1 MQIKKTCS
9 LIIATLFIVVGV
21 SCSNGD
27 SPDGPDMPVT
37 PVGQTVF
44 MFFPWSNSLLSD
56 FRRTVEDMQ
65 TVVAQRSMKDERV
78 MVFMATSEREAV
90 LFELKKHNGRC
101 LTDTLRRY
109 SDRPFTSRQWLTSL
123 FSEVMTL
130 APASRYGMVVG
141 CHGLAWVP
149 VQGQRN
155 ARKRLGSQERIDEG
169 DNLYKEERID
179 EGDNLYKEEKIDE
192 EELYKEELYKEQKL
206 LEEERLERKKQ
217 GLSKDQP
224 QPNDLMHFEVQG
236 PVTTRFIGGTYP
248 ETQIETTDLADAM
261 ADAGFHTEYILF
273 DACYMSS
280 VEVAYELKDV
290 THYLIASPTEVISYG
305 FPYITMGK
313 HLLGT
318 PNYKGI
324 ADSFI
329 SFYSTYYLPYGTV
342 AVTDC
347 TQLDALAAIAQQIN
361 AAAEEP
367 TNAASA
373 KQINAAAEGKL
384 NTATSGKSAP
394 NGVQIMDGYSPTLFY
409 DLGHLMSLK
418 NAGTVLTTAF
428 AEQLDKTVPYKGHTD
443 QYFTALKDAPIDIK
457 HYSGLNTSQGSL
469 NRMAD
474 RLSETAWHK
483 ATN

>member
-1 MQIKKTCS
+1 M
-9 LIIATLFIVVGV
+9 VGV

-27 SPDGPDMPVT
+27 SPDGPDVPVT

-65 TVVAQRSMKDERV
+65 TVVAERSMKNERI

-90 LFELKKHNGRC
+90 LFELKKQNGRC

-155 ARKRLGSQERIDEG
+155 AQKRLGSQERIDE
-169 DNLYKEERID
+169 E
-179 EGDNLYKEEKIDE
+179 DNLYKEEKID
-192 EELYKEELYKEQKL
+192 KEGE
-206 LEEERLERKKQ
+206 
-217 GLSKDQP
+217 
-224 QPNDLMHFEVQG
+224 PNDLMHFEVQG

-261 ADAGFHTEYILF
+261 ADAGLHTEYILF

-290 THYLIASPTEVISYG
+290 THYLIASPTEVLSYG

-324 ADSFI
+324 VDSFI
-329 SFYSTYYLPYGTV
+329 SFYSSYNLPYGTV

-361 AAAEEP
+361 AADAE
-367 TNAASA
+367 
-373 KQINAAAEGKL
+373 QL
-384 NTATSGKSAP
+384 VP

-418 NAGTVLTTAF
+418 DAGTVLTAAF
-428 AEQLDKTVPYKGHTD
+428 AEQLEKTVPYKDHTG
-443 QYFTALKDAPIDIK
+443 QYFTTLKDAPVDIK

-469 NRMAD
+469 NHMAD
-474 RLSETAWHK
+474 RLSETAWYK

>member
-1 MQIKKTCS
+1 
-9 LIIATLFIVVGV
+9 
-21 SCSNGD
+21 
-27 SPDGPDMPVT
+27 
-37 PVGQTVF
+37 
-44 MFFPWSNSLLSD
+44 
-56 FRRTVEDMQ
+56 
-65 TVVAQRSMKDERV
+65 MKDERI
-78 MVFMATSEREAV
+78 MVFMATSDREAV
-90 LFELKKHNGRC
+90 LFELKKQNGRC

-109 SDRPFTSRQWLTSL
+109 SDRPFTSRQWLTLL

-155 ARKRLGSQERIDEG
+155 ARKRLGSQERIDEE
-169 DNLYKEERID
+169 Y
-179 EGDNLYKEEKIDE
+179 NLYKEEKID
-192 EELYKEELYKEQKL
+192 KE
-206 LEEERLERKKQ
+206 
-217 GLSKDQP
+217 GD
-224 QPNDLMHFEVQG
+224 DLMHFEVQG

-261 ADAGFHTEYILF
+261 ADAGLHTEYILF

-290 THYLIASPTEVISYG
+290 THYLIASPTEVLSYG
-305 FPYITMGK
+305 FPYTSMGK

-324 ADSFI
+324 VDSFI
-329 SFYSTYYLPYGTV
+329 SFYSSYNLPYGTV

-361 AAAEEP
+361 AAAAEP
-367 TNAASA
+367 TNAAS
-373 KQINAAAEGKL
+373 EGKL
-384 NTATSGKSAP
+384 NTARSGKNVP

-418 NAGTVLTTAF
+418 DAGTVLTAAF
-428 AEQLDKTVPYKGHTD
+428 AEQLGKTVPYKGHTS
-443 QYFTALKDAPIDIK
+443 QYFTALKDAPVDIK

-469 NRMAD
+469 NHLAD
-474 RLSETAWHK
+474 RLSETAWYK

>member
-1 MQIKKTCS
+1 M
-9 LIIATLFIVVGV
+9 VGV

-27 SPDGPDMPVT
+27 SPDGPDVPVT

-65 TVVAQRSMKDERV
+65 TVVAERSMKDERI

-90 LFELKKHNGRC
+90 LFELKKQNGRC
-101 LTDTLRRY
+101 LTDTLRHY

-155 ARKRLGSQERIDEG
+155 ARKRLGSQERIDEE
-169 DNLYKEERID
+169 DNLYKEERLD
-179 EGDNLYKEEKIDE
+179 KEGLYKEERID
-192 EELYKEELYKEQKL
+192 KEGE
-206 LEEERLERKKQ
+206 
-217 GLSKDQP
+217 
-224 QPNDLMHFEVQG
+224 PNDLMHFEVQG

-290 THYLIASPTEVISYG
+290 THYLIASPTEVLSYG

-329 SFYSTYYLPYGTV
+329 SFYSSYNLPYGTV

-361 AAAEEP
+361 AAA
-367 TNAASA
+367 
-373 KQINAAAEGKL
+373 AEQL
-384 NTATSGKSAP
+384 VP

-418 NAGTVLTTAF
+418 DAGTVLTAAF
-428 AEQLDKTVPYKGHTD
+428 AEQLEKTVPYKGHTG
-443 QYFTALKDAPIDIK
+443 QYFTALKDAPVDIK

-469 NRMAD
+469 NHMAD
-474 RLSETAWHK
+474 RLSETAWYK

>member
-1 MQIKKTCS
+1 M
-9 LIIATLFIVVGV
+9 VGV

-27 SPDGPDMPVT
+27 NPDGPDVPVT

-90 LFELKKHNGRC
+90 LFELKKQNGRC

-155 ARKRLGSQERIDEG
+155 ARKRLGSQERIDEE

-179 EGDNLYKEEKIDE
+179 KEGLYKEERID
-192 EELYKEELYKEQKL
+192 KE
-206 LEEERLERKKQ
+206 
-217 GLSKDQP
+217 GD
-224 QPNDLMHFEVQG
+224 DLMHFEVQG

-261 ADAGFHTEYILF
+261 ADAGLHTEYILF

-329 SFYSTYYLPYGTV
+329 SFYSSYYLPYGTV

-361 AAAEEP
+361 AAAE
-367 TNAASA
+367 
-373 KQINAAAEGKL
+373 GKF

-418 NAGTVLTTAF
+418 NAGTVLTAAF
-428 AEQLDKTVPYKGHTD
+428 ADQLDKTVPYKGHTD
-443 QYFTALKDAPIDIK
+443 QYFTALKDAPVDIK

-474 RLSETAWHK
+474 RLSETAWYK

>member
-1 MQIKKTCS
+1 MQIKKICS

-27 SPDGPDMPVT
+27 SPDGPDVPVT

-44 MFFPWSNSLLSD
+44 MFFPWSNNLLSD

-65 TVVAQRSMKDERV
+65 TVVTQRSMKDERI
-78 MVFMATSEREAV
+78 MVFMATSEHEAV
-90 LFELKKHNGRC
+90 LFELKKQNGRC

-109 SDRPFTSRQWLTSL
+109 SDCPFTSRQWLTSL

-155 ARKRLGSQERIDEG
+155 ARKRLGSQERIDEE

-179 EGDNLYKEEKIDE
+179 EENNLYKKERIDKEGLYKEERID
-192 EELYKEELYKEQKL
+192 KE
-206 LEEERLERKKQ
+206 
-217 GLSKDQP
+217 GD
-224 QPNDLMHFEVQG
+224 DLMHFEVQG

-261 ADAGFHTEYILF
+261 TDAGLHTEYILF

-290 THYLIASPTEVISYG
+290 THYLIASPTEVLSYG

-329 SFYSTYYLPYGTV
+329 SFYSSYNLPYGTV

-361 AAAEEP
+361 AAA
-367 TNAASA
+367 
-373 KQINAAAEGKL
+373 AEQL
-384 NTATSGKSAP
+384 AP
-394 NGVQIMDGYSPTLFY
+394 NGVQLMDGYSPTLFY

-418 NAGTVLTTAF
+418 DAGTVLTAAF

-443 QYFTALKDAPIDIK
+443 QYFTALKDAPVDIK

-469 NRMAD
+469 NHMAD
-474 RLSETAWHK
+474 RLSETAWYK

>member
-1 MQIKKTCS
+1 M
-9 LIIATLFIVVGV
+9 VGV

-27 SPDGPDMPVT
+27 SPDRPDVPVT

-65 TVVAQRSMKDERV
+65 TVVAQRSMKDERI

-90 LFELKKHNGRC
+90 LFELKKQNGRC

-155 ARKRLGSQERIDEG
+155 ARKRLGSQERIDEE

-179 EGDNLYKEEKIDE
+179 KEGE
-192 EELYKEELYKEQKL
+192 
-206 LEEERLERKKQ
+206 
-217 GLSKDQP
+217 
-224 QPNDLMHFEVQG
+224 PNDLMHFEVQG

-290 THYLIASPTEVISYG
+290 THYLIASPTEVLSYG

-324 ADSFI
+324 VDSFI
-329 SFYSTYYLPYGTV
+329 SFYSSYNLPYGTV

-361 AAAEEP
+361 AAA
-367 TNAASA
+367 
-373 KQINAAAEGKL
+373 AEQL
-384 NTATSGKSAP
+384 VP

-418 NAGTVLTTAF
+418 DAGTVLTAAF
-428 AEQLDKTVPYKGHTD
+428 AEQLEKTVPYKGHTG
-443 QYFTALKDAPIDIK
+443 QYFTTLKDAPVDIK

-469 NRMAD
+469 NHMAD
-474 RLSETAWHK
+474 RLSETAWYK

>member
-65 TVVAQRSMKDERV
+65 TVVAQRSMKDERI

-90 LFELKKHNGRC
+90 LFELKKQNGRC

-155 ARKRLGSQERIDEG
+155 ARKRLGSQEKIDEEDNLYKEKRIDKEE
-169 DNLYKEERID
+169 LYKEERID
-179 EGDNLYKEEKIDE
+179 KEGE
-192 EELYKEELYKEQKL
+192 
-206 LEEERLERKKQ
+206 
-217 GLSKDQP
+217 
-224 QPNDLMHFEVQG
+224 PNDLMHFEVQG

-290 THYLIASPTEVISYG
+290 THYLIASPTEVLSYG

-324 ADSFI
+324 VDSFI
-329 SFYSTYYLPYGTV
+329 SFYSSYNLPYGTV

-361 AAAEEP
+361 AAA
-367 TNAASA
+367 
-373 KQINAAAEGKL
+373 AEQL
-384 NTATSGKSAP
+384 VP

-418 NAGTVLTTAF
+418 DAGTVLTAAF
-428 AEQLDKTVPYKGHTD
+428 AEQLEKTVPYKGHTG
-443 QYFTALKDAPIDIK
+443 QYFTTLKDAPVDIK

-469 NRMAD
+469 NHMAD
-474 RLSETAWHK
+474 RLSETAWYK

>member
-1 MQIKKTCS
+1 M
-9 LIIATLFIVVGV
+9 VGV

-27 SPDGPDMPVT
+27 NPDGPDVPVT

-90 LFELKKHNGRC
+90 LFELKKQNGRC

-155 ARKRLGSQERIDEG
+155 ARKRIGSQERMDET
-169 DNLYKEERID
+169 
-179 EGDNLYKEEKIDE
+179 
-192 EELYKEELYKEQKL
+192 
-206 LEEERLERKKQ
+206 
-217 GLSKDQP
+217 QP
-224 QPNDLMHFEVQG
+224 SDLMHFEVQG

-261 ADAGFHTEYILF
+261 ADAGLHTEYILF

-290 THYLIASPTEVISYG
+290 THYLIASPTEVLSYG

-324 ADSFI
+324 VDSFI
-329 SFYSTYYLPYGTV
+329 SFYSSYYLPYGTV

-361 AAAEEP
+361 AAA
-367 TNAASA
+367 
-373 KQINAAAEGKL
+373 AEQL
-384 NTATSGKSAP
+384 VP
-394 NGVQIMDGYSPTLFY
+394 NGVQTMDGYSPTLFY

-428 AEQLDKTVPYKGHTD
+428 ADQLDKTVPYKGHTD
-443 QYFTALKDAPIDIK
+443 QYFTALKDAPVDIK

-469 NRMAD
+469 NRLAD

>member
-1 MQIKKTCS
+1 M
-9 LIIATLFIVVGV
+9 VGV

-27 SPDGPDMPVT
+27 SPDGPDVPVT

-44 MFFPWSNSLLSD
+44 MFFPWSNNLLSD

-65 TVVAQRSMKDERV
+65 TVVAQRSMKDERI

-90 LFELKKHNGRC
+90 LFELKKQNGRC

-155 ARKRLGSQERIDEG
+155 AQKRLGSQERIDEE
-169 DNLYKEERID
+169 DNLYKKERID
-179 EGDNLYKEEKIDE
+179 KEG
-192 EELYKEELYKEQKL
+192 
-206 LEEERLERKKQ
+206 
-217 GLSKDQP
+217 
-224 QPNDLMHFEVQG
+224 NDLMHFEVQG

-248 ETQIETTDLADAM
+248 ETQIETTNLADAM
-261 ADAGFHTEYILF
+261 ADAGLHTEYILF

-290 THYLIASPTEVISYG
+290 THYLIASPTEVLSYG

-324 ADSFI
+324 VDSFI
-329 SFYSTYYLPYGTV
+329 SFYSSYNLPYGTV

-361 AAAEEP
+361 AAA
-367 TNAASA
+367 
-373 KQINAAAEGKL
+373 AEQL
-384 NTATSGKSAP
+384 VP

-418 NAGTVLTTAF
+418 DAGTVLTAAF
-428 AEQLDKTVPYKGHTD
+428 AEQLEKTVPYKGHTG
-443 QYFTALKDAPIDIK
+443 QYFTTLKDAPVDIK

-469 NRMAD
+469 NHMAD
-474 RLSETAWHK
+474 RLSETAWYK

>member
-1 MQIKKTCS
+1 M
-9 LIIATLFIVVGV
+9 VGV

-27 SPDGPDMPVT
+27 SPDGPDAPVT

-65 TVVAQRSMKDERV
+65 TVVAQRSMKDERI

-90 LFELKKHNGRC
+90 LFELKKQNGRC

-155 ARKRLGSQERIDEG
+155 ARKRLGSQERIDEE

-179 EGDNLYKEEKIDE
+179 KEGE
-192 EELYKEELYKEQKL
+192 
-206 LEEERLERKKQ
+206 
-217 GLSKDQP
+217 
-224 QPNDLMHFEVQG
+224 PNDLMHFEVQG

-290 THYLIASPTEVISYG
+290 THYLIASPTEVLSYG

-324 ADSFI
+324 VDSFI
-329 SFYSTYYLPYGTV
+329 SFYSSYNLPYGTV

-361 AAAEEP
+361 AAATE
-367 TNAASA
+367 
-373 KQINAAAEGKL
+373 QL
-384 NTATSGKSAP
+384 VP

-418 NAGTVLTTAF
+418 DAGTVLTAAF
-428 AEQLDKTVPYKGHTD
+428 AEQLEKTVPYKGHTD
-443 QYFTALKDAPIDIK
+443 QYFTALKDAPVDIK

-469 NRMAD
+469 NHMAD
-474 RLSETAWHK
+474 RLSETAWYK

>member
-1 MQIKKTCS
+1 MHIRKICDF
-9 LIIATLFIVVGV
+9 IIATLFIVVGV

-27 SPDGPDMPVT
+27 SPDGPDVPVT

-65 TVVAQRSMKDERV
+65 TVVAERSMKNERI

-90 LFELKKHNGRC
+90 LFELKKQNGRC

-155 ARKRLGSQERIDEG
+155 AQKRLGSQERIDEE
-169 DNLYKEERID
+169 DNLYKKERID
-179 EGDNLYKEEKIDE
+179 KEGD
-192 EELYKEELYKEQKL
+192 
-206 LEEERLERKKQ
+206 
-217 GLSKDQP
+217 
-224 QPNDLMHFEVQG
+224 DLMHFEVQG

-290 THYLIASPTEVISYG
+290 THYLIASPTEVLSYG

-324 ADSFI
+324 VDSFI
-329 SFYSTYYLPYGTV
+329 SFYSSYNLPYGTV

-361 AAAEEP
+361 AAA
-367 TNAASA
+367 
-373 KQINAAAEGKL
+373 AEQL
-384 NTATSGKSAP
+384 VP

-418 NAGTVLTTAF
+418 DAGTVLTAAF
-428 AEQLDKTVPYKGHTD
+428 AEQLEKTVPYKGHTG
-443 QYFTALKDAPIDIK
+443 QYFTTLKDAPVDIK

-469 NRMAD
+469 NHMAD
-474 RLSETAWHK
+474 RLSETAWYK

>member
-9 LIIATLFIVVGV
+9 FIIATLFIVVGV

-27 SPDGPDMPVT
+27 SPDGPDVPVT

-65 TVVAQRSMKDERV
+65 TVVAQRSMKDERI

-90 LFELKKHNGRC
+90 LFELKKQNGRC

-149 VQGQRN
+149 VQGQRS
-155 ARKRLGSQERIDEG
+155 ARKRLGSQERIDEE

-179 EGDNLYKEEKIDE
+179 KEGLYKKERID
-192 EELYKEELYKEQKL
+192 KE
-206 LEEERLERKKQ
+206 
-217 GLSKDQP
+217 G
-224 QPNDLMHFEVQG
+224 NDLMHFEVQG

-290 THYLIASPTEVISYG
+290 THYLIASPTEVLSYG

-318 PNYKGI
+318 PNYKSI
-324 ADSFI
+324 VDSFI
-329 SFYSTYYLPYGTV
+329 SFYSSYNLPYGTV

-361 AAAEEP
+361 AAAAEP
-367 TNAASA
+367 TNAAS
-373 KQINAAAEGKL
+373 EGKL
-384 NTATSGKSAP
+384 NTARSGKNVP

-418 NAGTVLTTAF
+418 DAGTVLTAAF
-428 AEQLDKTVPYKGHTD
+428 AEQLEKTVPYKGHTG
-443 QYFTALKDAPIDIK
+443 QYFTALKDAPVDIK

-469 NRMAD
+469 NHMAD
-474 RLSETAWHK
+474 RLSETAWYK

>member
-1 MQIKKTCS
+1 M
-9 LIIATLFIVVGV
+9 VGV

-27 SPDGPDMPVT
+27 SPDGPDAPVT
-37 PVGQTVF
+37 PVGLTVF

-65 TVVAQRSMKDERV
+65 TVVAQRSMKDERI

-90 LFELKKHNGRC
+90 LFELKKQNGRC

-155 ARKRLGSQERIDEG
+155 ARKRLGSQERIDEE

-179 EGDNLYKEEKIDE
+179 KEGE
-192 EELYKEELYKEQKL
+192 
-206 LEEERLERKKQ
+206 
-217 GLSKDQP
+217 
-224 QPNDLMHFEVQG
+224 PNDLMHFEVQG

-290 THYLIASPTEVISYG
+290 THYLIASPTEVLSYG

-318 PNYKGI
+318 PNYKSI
-324 ADSFI
+324 VDSFI
-329 SFYSTYYLPYGTV
+329 SFYSSYNLPYGTV

-361 AAAEEP
+361 AADAE
-367 TNAASA
+367 
-373 KQINAAAEGKL
+373 QL
-384 NTATSGKSAP
+384 VP

-418 NAGTVLTTAF
+418 DAGTVLTAAF
-428 AEQLDKTVPYKGHTD
+428 AEQLEKTVPYKGHTG
-443 QYFTALKDAPIDIK
+443 QYFTTLKDAPVDIR

-469 NRMAD
+469 NHMAD
-474 RLSETAWHK
+474 RLSETAWYK

>member
-27 SPDGPDMPVT
+27 SPDGPDVPVT

-90 LFELKKHNGRC
+90 LFELKKQNGRC

-155 ARKRLGSQERIDEG
+155 ARKRLGSQERIDEE

-179 EGDNLYKEEKIDE
+179 KEGE
-192 EELYKEELYKEQKL
+192 
-206 LEEERLERKKQ
+206 
-217 GLSKDQP
+217 
-224 QPNDLMHFEVQG
+224 PNDLMHFEVQG

-290 THYLIASPTEVISYG
+290 THYLIASPTEVLSYG

-318 PNYKGI
+318 PNYKSI
-324 ADSFI
+324 VDSFI
-329 SFYSTYYLPYGTV
+329 SFYSSYNLPYGTV

-361 AAAEEP
+361 AADAE
-367 TNAASA
+367 
-373 KQINAAAEGKL
+373 QL
-384 NTATSGKSAP
+384 VP

-418 NAGTVLTTAF
+418 DAGTVLTAAF
-428 AEQLDKTVPYKGHTD
+428 AEQLEKTVPYKGHTD
-443 QYFTALKDAPIDIK
+443 QYFTALKDAPVDIK

-469 NRMAD
+469 NRLAD

>member
-1 MQIKKTCS
+1 MHIKKIFDF
-9 LIIATLFIVVGV
+9 IIATLLIVVGV

-27 SPDGPDMPVT
+27 NPDGPDVPVT

-90 LFELKKHNGRC
+90 LFELKKQNGRC

-149 VQGQRN
+149 VQGQRS
-155 ARKRLGSQERIDEG
+155 ARKRLGSQERMDEE

-179 EGDNLYKEEKIDE
+179 KEGLYKEERID
-192 EELYKEELYKEQKL
+192 KE
-206 LEEERLERKKQ
+206 
-217 GLSKDQP
+217 GD
-224 QPNDLMHFEVQG
+224 DLMHFEVQG

-261 ADAGFHTEYILF
+261 ADAGLHTEYILF

-290 THYLIASPTEVISYG
+290 AHYLIASPTEVISYG

-329 SFYSTYYLPYGTV
+329 SFYSSYYLPYGTV

-394 NGVQIMDGYSPTLFY
+394 NGVQIMDGYTPTLFY

-443 QYFTALKDAPIDIK
+443 QYFTALKDAPVNIK
-457 HYSGLNTSQGSL
+457 HYSGLNTSQGSF
-469 NRMAD
+469 NRMAE

>member
-27 SPDGPDMPVT
+27 SPDGPDVPVT

-65 TVVAQRSMKDERV
+65 TVVAQRSMKDERI

-90 LFELKKHNGRC
+90 LFELKKQNGRC

-155 ARKRLGSQERIDEG
+155 ARKKLGSQERIDEG
-169 DNLYKEERID
+169 DNLYKEE
-179 EGDNLYKEEKIDE
+179 KID
-192 EELYKEELYKEQKL
+192 KEGE
-206 LEEERLERKKQ
+206 
-217 GLSKDQP
+217 
-224 QPNDLMHFEVQG
+224 PNDLMHFEVQG

-290 THYLIASPTEVISYG
+290 THYLIASPTEVLSYG

-324 ADSFI
+324 VDSFI
-329 SFYSTYYLPYGTV
+329 SFYSSYNLPYGTV

-361 AAAEEP
+361 AADAE
-367 TNAASA
+367 
-373 KQINAAAEGKL
+373 QL
-384 NTATSGKSAP
+384 VP
-394 NGVQIMDGYSPTLFY
+394 NGVQILDGYSPTLFY

-418 NAGTVLTTAF
+418 DAGTVLTAAF
-428 AEQLDKTVPYKGHTD
+428 AEQLEKTVPYKGHTD
-443 QYFTALKDAPIDIK
+443 QYFTTLKDAPVDIK

-469 NRMAD
+469 NHMAD
-474 RLSETAWHK
+474 RLSETAWYK

>member
-1 MQIKKTCS
+1 M
-9 LIIATLFIVVGV
+9 VGV

-27 SPDGPDMPVT
+27 NPDGPDVPVT

-90 LFELKKHNGRC
+90 LFELKKQNGRC

-169 DNLYKEERID
+169 DNLYKEEKID
-179 EGDNLYKEEKIDE
+179 KEGLYKEERID
-192 EELYKEELYKEQKL
+192 KE
-206 LEEERLERKKQ
+206 
-217 GLSKDQP
+217 GD
-224 QPNDLMHFEVQG
+224 DLMHFEVQG

-261 ADAGFHTEYILF
+261 ADAGLHTEYILF

-290 THYLIASPTEVISYG
+290 THYLIASPTEVLSYG

-329 SFYSTYYLPYGTV
+329 SFYSSYYLPYGTV

-361 AAAEEP
+361 AAA
-367 TNAASA
+367 
-373 KQINAAAEGKL
+373 AEQL
-384 NTATSGKSAP
+384 VP

-418 NAGTVLTTAF
+418 DAGTVLTAAF
-428 AEQLDKTVPYKGHTD
+428 AEQLEKTVPYKGHTS
-443 QYFTALKDAPIDIK
+443 QYFTALKDAPVDIK

-469 NRMAD
+469 NHMAD
-474 RLSETAWHK
+474 RLSETAWYK

>member
-1 MQIKKTCS
+1 M
-9 LIIATLFIVVGV
+9 VGV

-27 SPDGPDMPVT
+27 SPDGPDVPIT

-90 LFELKKHNGRC
+90 LFELKKQNGQC

-141 CHGLAWVP
+141 CHGMAWVP

-155 ARKRLGSQERIDEG
+155 ARKRLGSQERIDEE
-169 DNLYKEERID
+169 DNLYKEERLD
-179 EGDNLYKEEKIDE
+179 KEGD
-192 EELYKEELYKEQKL
+192 
-206 LEEERLERKKQ
+206 
-217 GLSKDQP
+217 
-224 QPNDLMHFEVQG
+224 DLMHFEVQG

-261 ADAGFHTEYILF
+261 ADAGLHTEYILF

-290 THYLIASPTEVISYG
+290 THYLIASPTEVLSYG

-324 ADSFI
+324 VDSFI
-329 SFYSTYYLPYGTV
+329 SFYSSYNLPYGTV

-361 AAAEEP
+361 AADAE
-367 TNAASA
+367 
-373 KQINAAAEGKL
+373 QL
-384 NTATSGKSAP
+384 VP

-418 NAGTVLTTAF
+418 DAGTVLTAAF
-428 AEQLDKTVPYKGHTD
+428 AEQLEKTVPYKGHTG
-443 QYFTALKDAPIDIK
+443 QYFTTLKDAPVDIK

-469 NRMAD
+469 NHMAD
-474 RLSETAWHK
+474 RLSETAWYK

>member
-1 MQIKKTCS
+1 MQIKKFCS

-27 SPDGPDMPVT
+27 SPDGPDVSVT

-44 MFFPWSNSLLSD
+44 MFFPWSNNLLSD

-65 TVVAQRSMKDERV
+65 TVVAQRSMKDERI

-90 LFELKKHNGRC
+90 LFELKKQNGQC

-155 ARKRLGSQERIDEG
+155 TRKRLGSQERIDE
-169 DNLYKEERID
+169 E
-179 EGDNLYKEEKIDE
+179 DNLYKEEKKD
-192 EELYKEELYKEQKL
+192 KE
-206 LEEERLERKKQ
+206 
-217 GLSKDQP
+217 GD
-224 QPNDLMHFEVQG
+224 DLMHFEVQG

-261 ADAGFHTEYILF
+261 TDAGLHTEYILF

-290 THYLIASPTEVISYG
+290 THYLIASPTEVLSYG

-329 SFYSTYYLPYGTV
+329 SFYSSYNLPYGTV

-361 AAAEEP
+361 VAAAE
-367 TNAASA
+367 
-373 KQINAAAEGKL
+373 QL
-384 NTATSGKSAP
+384 VP

-418 NAGTVLTTAF
+418 DAGTVLTAAF
-428 AEQLDKTVPYKGHTD
+428 AEQLDKTVPYKGHTG
-443 QYFTALKDAPIDIK
+443 QYFTALKDAPVDIK

-469 NRMAD
+469 NRLAD
-474 RLSETAWHK
+474 RLSETAWYK

>member
-1 MQIKKTCS
+1 
-9 LIIATLFIVVGV
+9 
-21 SCSNGD
+21 
-27 SPDGPDMPVT
+27 
-37 PVGQTVF
+37 
-44 MFFPWSNSLLSD
+44 
-56 FRRTVEDMQ
+56 
-65 TVVAQRSMKDERV
+65 MKDERI

-90 LFELKKHNGRC
+90 LFELKKQNGRC

-155 ARKRLGSQERIDEG
+155 ARKRLGSQERIDEE
-169 DNLYKEERID
+169 DNLYKKERLD
-179 EGDNLYKEEKIDE
+179 KEGD
-192 EELYKEELYKEQKL
+192 
-206 LEEERLERKKQ
+206 
-217 GLSKDQP
+217 
-224 QPNDLMHFEVQG
+224 DLMHFEVQG

-261 ADAGFHTEYILF
+261 ADAGLHTEYILF

-290 THYLIASPTEVISYG
+290 THYLIASPTEVLSYG
-305 FPYITMGK
+305 FPYTTMGK

-318 PNYKGI
+318 PNYKCI
-324 ADSFI
+324 VDSFI
-329 SFYSTYYLPYGTV
+329 SFYSSYNLPYGTV

-361 AAAEEP
+361 AAATEQINVAAAEP
-367 TNAASA
+367 TNAAS
-373 KQINAAAEGKL
+373 EGKL
-384 NTATSGKSAP
+384 NTARSGKNVP

-418 NAGTVLTTAF
+418 DAGTVLTAAF
-428 AEQLDKTVPYKGHTD
+428 AEQLGKAVPYKGHTS
-443 QYFTALKDAPIDIK
+443 QYFTALKDAPVDIK

-469 NRMAD
+469 NHMAD
-474 RLSETAWHK
+474 RLSETAWYK

>member
-1 MQIKKTCS
+1 MHIRRICDF
-9 LIIATLFIVVGV
+9 IIATLFIVVGV

-27 SPDGPDMPVT
+27 SPDGPDVPVT

-65 TVVAQRSMKDERV
+65 TVVAQRSMKDERI

-90 LFELKKHNGRC
+90 LFELKKQNGRC

-141 CHGLAWVP
+141 CHGMAWVP

-155 ARKRLGSQERIDEG
+155 ARKRLGSQERIDE
-169 DNLYKEERID
+169 E
-179 EGDNLYKEEKIDE
+179 DNLYKEEKID
-192 EELYKEELYKEQKL
+192 KE
-206 LEEERLERKKQ
+206 
-217 GLSKDQP
+217 GD
-224 QPNDLMHFEVQG
+224 DLMHFEVQG

-261 ADAGFHTEYILF
+261 ADAGLHTEYILF

-290 THYLIASPTEVISYG
+290 THYLIASPTEVLSYG
-305 FPYITMGK
+305 FPYTTMGK

-329 SFYSTYYLPYGTV
+329 SFYSSYNLPYGTV

-361 AAAEEP
+361 AAAAEQ
-367 TNAASA
+367 TNAAS
-373 KQINAAAEGKL
+373 EGKL
-384 NTATSGKSAP
+384 NTARSGKNVP

-418 NAGTVLTTAF
+418 DAGTVLTAAF
-428 AEQLDKTVPYKGHTD
+428 AEQLDKTVPYKGHTG
-443 QYFTALKDAPIDIK
+443 QYFTALKDEPVDIK

-469 NRMAD
+469 NHMAD
-474 RLSETAWHK
+474 RLSETAWYK

>member
-9 LIIATLFIVVGV
+9 LTIATLFIVVGV

-27 SPDGPDMPVT
+27 SPDGPNMPVT

-44 MFFPWSNSLLSD
+44 MFFPWSNNLLSD

-65 TVVAQRSMKDERV
+65 TVVAQRSMKDERI

-90 LFELKKHNGRC
+90 LFELKKQNGRC
-101 LTDTLRRY
+101 LTDTLRHY

-123 FSEVMTL
+123 FSEVMKL

-155 ARKRLGSQERIDEG
+155 ARKRLGSQERIDEE

-179 EGDNLYKEEKIDE
+179 EEDTLYKEEKIDKE
-192 EELYKEELYKEQKL
+192 GLYKGERIDKEG
-206 LEEERLERKKQ
+206 E
-217 GLSKDQP
+217 
-224 QPNDLMHFEVQG
+224 PNDLMHFEVQG

-324 ADSFI
+324 VDSFI
-329 SFYSTYYLPYGTV
+329 SFYSSYYLPYGTV

-361 AAAEEP
+361 AADAE
-367 TNAASA
+367 
-373 KQINAAAEGKL
+373 QL
-384 NTATSGKSAP
+384 VP

-418 NAGTVLTTAF
+418 DTGTVLTAAF

-443 QYFTALKDAPIDIK
+443 QYFTTLKDAPVDIK

-469 NRMAD
+469 NHMAD
-474 RLSETAWHK
+474 RLSETAWYK

>member
-1 MQIKKTCS
+1 M
-9 LIIATLFIVVGV
+9 VGV

-27 SPDGPDMPVT
+27 NPDGPDVPVT

-90 LFELKKHNGRC
+90 LFELKKQNGRC

-155 ARKRLGSQERIDEG
+155 ARKRLGSQERIDEE

-179 EGDNLYKEEKIDE
+179 KEGEPYKEER
-192 EELYKEELYKEQKL
+192 L

-217 GLSKDQP
+217 GLSKDKLL
-224 QPNDLMHFEVQG
+224 PNDLMHFEVQG

-261 ADAGFHTEYILF
+261 ADAGLHTEYILF

-329 SFYSTYYLPYGTV
+329 SFYSSYYLPYGTV

-373 KQINAAAEGKL
+373 KQINAAAEEPT

-394 NGVQIMDGYSPTLFY
+394 NGVQIMDGYNPTLFY

-418 NAGTVLTTAF
+418 NAGTVLTAAF

-443 QYFTALKDAPIDIK
+443 QYFTALKDAPVDIK

-474 RLSETAWHK
+474 RLSETAWYK

>member
-1 MQIKKTCS
+1 M
-9 LIIATLFIVVGV
+9 VGV

-27 SPDGPDMPVT
+27 NPDGPDVPVT

-44 MFFPWSNSLLSD
+44 MFFPWSNSLLPD

-65 TVVAQRSMKDERV
+65 TVVAQRSMKNERI

-90 LFELKKHNGRC
+90 LFELKKQNGRC

-155 ARKRLGSQERIDEG
+155 ARKRLGSQEW
-169 DNLYKEERID
+169 ID
-179 EGDNLYKEEKIDE
+179 EGDNLYKEEKIDKE
-192 EELYKEELYKEQKL
+192 GLYKEERINKEG
-206 LEEERLERKKQ
+206 E
-217 GLSKDQP
+217 
-224 QPNDLMHFEVQG
+224 PNDLMHFEVQG

-290 THYLIASPTEVISYG
+290 THYLIASPTEVLSYG

-329 SFYSTYYLPYGTV
+329 SFYSSYNLPYGTV

-361 AAAEEP
+361 AADAEQTNAAAAEP
-367 TNAASA
+367 TNAAS
-373 KQINAAAEGKL
+373 EGKL
-384 NTATSGKSAP
+384 NTARSGKNVP

-418 NAGTVLTTAF
+418 DAGTVLTAAF
-428 AEQLDKTVPYKGHTD
+428 AEQLEKTVPYKGHTG
-443 QYFTALKDAPIDIK
+443 QYFTALKEAPVDIK

-469 NRMAD
+469 NHMAD
-474 RLSETAWHK
+474 RLSETAWYK

>member
-9 LIIATLFIVVGV
+9 LIIATLLIVVGV

-27 SPDGPDMPVT
+27 SPDGPDVPVT

-90 LFELKKHNGRC
+90 LFELKKQNGRC
-101 LTDTLRRY
+101 LTDTLRHY

-149 VQGQRN
+149 VQGQRS
-155 ARKRLGSQERIDEG
+155 ARKRLGSQERIDEE

-179 EGDNLYKEEKIDE
+179 EEDNLYKEERID
-192 EELYKEELYKEQKL
+192 KEGE
-206 LEEERLERKKQ
+206 
-217 GLSKDQP
+217 S
-224 QPNDLMHFEVQG
+224 NDLMHFEVQG

-261 ADAGFHTEYILF
+261 ADAGLHTEYILF

-290 THYLIASPTEVISYG
+290 THYLIASPTEVLSYG

-324 ADSFI
+324 VDSFI
-329 SFYSTYYLPYGTV
+329 SFYSSYYLPYGTV

-373 KQINAAAEGKL
+373 KHINAAAEGKL

-428 AEQLDKTVPYKGHTD
+428 AEQLDKTVPYKGHTG
-443 QYFTALKDAPIDIK
+443 QYFTALKDAPVDIK
-457 HYSGLNTSQGSL
+457 HYSGLNTSEGSR
-469 NRMAD
+469 NRLAD
-474 RLSETAWHK
+474 KLSETAWHK

>member
-27 SPDGPDMPVT
+27 SPDGPEMPIT

-65 TVVAQRSMKDERV
+65 TVVAQRSMKDERI

-90 LFELKKHNGRC
+90 LFELKKQNGRC

-155 ARKRLGSQERIDEG
+155 ARKKLGSQERIDKEG
-169 DNLYKEERID
+169 E
-179 EGDNLYKEEKIDE
+179 
-192 EELYKEELYKEQKL
+192 
-206 LEEERLERKKQ
+206 
-217 GLSKDQP
+217 
-224 QPNDLMHFEVQG
+224 PNDLMHFEVQG

-290 THYLIASPTEVISYG
+290 THYLIASPTEVLSYG

-329 SFYSTYYLPYGTV
+329 SFYSSYNLPYGTV

-361 AAAEEP
+361 AADAEP
-367 TNAASA
+367 RNAAS
-373 KQINAAAEGKL
+373 EGKL
-384 NTATSGKSAP
+384 NTARSGNNVP

-418 NAGTVLTTAF
+418 DAGTVLTAAF
-428 AEQLDKTVPYKGHTD
+428 AEQLDKAVPYKGHTG
-443 QYFTALKDAPIDIK
+443 QYFTALKDEPVDIK

-469 NRMAD
+469 NHMAD
-474 RLSETAWHK
+474 RLSETAWYK

>member
-65 TVVAQRSMKDERV
+65 TVVAQRSMKDERI
-78 MVFMATSEREAV
+78 MVLMATSEREAV
-90 LFELKKHNGRC
+90 LFELKKQNGRC

-109 SDRPFTSRQWLTSL
+109 NDRPFTSRQWLTSL

-155 ARKRLGSQERIDEG
+155 ARKRLGSQEKIDEE

-179 EGDNLYKEEKIDE
+179 KEGE
-192 EELYKEELYKEQKL
+192 
-206 LEEERLERKKQ
+206 
-217 GLSKDQP
+217 
-224 QPNDLMHFEVQG
+224 PNDLMHFEVQG

-290 THYLIASPTEVISYG
+290 THYLIASPTEVLSYG

-324 ADSFI
+324 VDSFI
-329 SFYSTYYLPYGTV
+329 SFYSSYNLPYGTV

-361 AAAEEP
+361 AAATEQ
-367 TNAASA
+367 TNAAA
-373 KQINAAAEGKL
+373 EEPRNAASEGKL
-384 NTATSGKSAP
+384 NTARSGNNVP

-418 NAGTVLTTAF
+418 DAGTVLTAAF
-428 AEQLDKTVPYKGHTD
+428 AEQLDKAVPYKGHTG
-443 QYFTALKDAPIDIK
+443 QYFTALKDEPVDIK

-469 NRMAD
+469 NHMAD
-474 RLSETAWHK
+474 RLSETAWYK

>member
-27 SPDGPDMPVT
+27 SPDGPDVPVT

-65 TVVAQRSMKDERV
+65 TVVTQRSMKDERI

-90 LFELKKHNGRC
+90 LFELKKQNGRC

-109 SDRPFTSRQWLTSL
+109 SDRPFTSRQWLTAL

-155 ARKRLGSQERIDEG
+155 ARKRLGSQERIDEE
-169 DNLYKEERID
+169 DNLYKKERLD
-179 EGDNLYKEEKIDE
+179 KEGD
-192 EELYKEELYKEQKL
+192 
-206 LEEERLERKKQ
+206 
-217 GLSKDQP
+217 
-224 QPNDLMHFEVQG
+224 DLMHFEVQG

-261 ADAGFHTEYILF
+261 ADASFHTEYILF

-290 THYLIASPTEVISYG
+290 THYLIASPTEVLSYG

-324 ADSFI
+324 VDSFI
-329 SFYSTYYLPYGTV
+329 SFYSSYNLPYGTV

-361 AAAEEP
+361 AAATEQINAAAAEP
-367 TNAASA
+367 TNAAS
-373 KQINAAAEGKL
+373 EGEL
-384 NTATSGKSAP
+384 NTARSGKNVP

-418 NAGTVLTTAF
+418 DAGTVLTAAF
-428 AEQLDKTVPYKGHTD
+428 AEQLDKTVPYKGHTG
-443 QYFTALKDAPIDIK
+443 QYFTALKDAPVDIK

-469 NRMAD
+469 NHMAD
-474 RLSETAWHK
+474 RFSETAWYK

>member
-27 SPDGPDMPVT
+27 SPDGPDVPVT

-65 TVVAQRSMKDERV
+65 TVVAQRSMKDERI

-90 LFELKKHNGRC
+90 LFELKKQNGRC

-149 VQGQRN
+149 VQGQRS
-155 ARKRLGSQERIDEG
+155 ARKRLGSQERIDE
-169 DNLYKEERID
+169 E
-179 EGDNLYKEEKIDE
+179 DNLYKEEKIDKE
-192 EELYKEELYKEQKL
+192 GLYKEERINKEG
-206 LEEERLERKKQ
+206 E
-217 GLSKDQP
+217 
-224 QPNDLMHFEVQG
+224 PNDLMHFEVQG

-248 ETQIETTDLADAM
+248 ETQIETTDLAEAM

-290 THYLIASPTEVISYG
+290 THYLIASPTEVLSYG

-324 ADSFI
+324 VDSFI
-329 SFYSTYYLPYGTV
+329 SFYSSYYLPYGTV

-361 AAAEEP
+361 AAATE
-367 TNAASA
+367 
-373 KQINAAAEGKL
+373 QL
-384 NTATSGKSAP
+384 AP

-418 NAGTVLTTAF
+418 DAGTVLTAAF
-428 AEQLDKTVPYKGHTD
+428 AEQLDKTVPYKGHTG
-443 QYFTALKDAPIDIK
+443 QYFTTLKDAPVDIK

-469 NRMAD
+469 NHMAD
-474 RLSETAWHK
+474 RFSETAWYK

>member
-1 MQIKKTCS
+1 M
-9 LIIATLFIVVGV
+9 VGV

-27 SPDGPDMPVT
+27 SPDGPDVPVT

-90 LFELKKHNGRC
+90 LFELKKQNGRC

-149 VQGQRN
+149 VQGQRS
-155 ARKRLGSQERIDEG
+155 ARKRLGSQERIDEE

-179 EGDNLYKEEKIDE
+179 KEGD
-192 EELYKEELYKEQKL
+192 
-206 LEEERLERKKQ
+206 
-217 GLSKDQP
+217 
-224 QPNDLMHFEVQG
+224 DLMHFEVQG

-261 ADAGFHTEYILF
+261 ADAGLHTEYVLF

-290 THYLIASPTEVISYG
+290 TRYLIASPTEVISYG

-329 SFYSTYYLPYGTV
+329 SFYSSYNLPYGTV

-361 AAAEEP
+361 AADAE
-367 TNAASA
+367 
-373 KQINAAAEGKL
+373 QL
-384 NTATSGKSAP
+384 VP

-409 DLGHLMSLK
+409 DLGHLMSQK
-418 NAGTVLTTAF
+418 GAGTVLTTAF
-428 AEQLDKTVPYKGHTD
+428 ADQLDKTVPYKGHTD
-443 QYFTALKDAPIDIK
+443 QYFTALKDAPVDIK

>member
-1 MQIKKTCS
+1 MKIKKFCS

-27 SPDGPDMPVT
+27 SPDGPDVPVT

-65 TVVAQRSMKDERV
+65 TVVAQRSMKDERI
-78 MVFMATSEREAV
+78 MVFIATSEREAV
-90 LFELKKHNGRC
+90 LFELKKQNGRC
-101 LTDTLRRY
+101 LTDTLQRY

-149 VQGQRN
+149 VQGQQN
-155 ARKRLGSQERIDEG
+155 ARKRLGSQERIDEE
-169 DNLYKEERID
+169 DNLYKEERLD
-179 EGDNLYKEEKIDE
+179 KEGLYKEERIDK
-192 EELYKEELYKEQKL
+192 EELYKEERIDKEELYKE
-206 LEEERLERKKQ
+206 ERIDKE
-217 GLSKDQP
+217 GD
-224 QPNDLMHFEVQG
+224 DLMHFEVQG

-261 ADAGFHTEYILF
+261 ADAGLHTEYILF

-324 ADSFI
+324 VDSFI
-329 SFYSTYYLPYGTV
+329 SFYSSYNLPYGTV

-361 AAAEEP
+361 AAATEP
-367 TNAASA
+367 TNAAS
-373 KQINAAAEGKL
+373 EGKL
-384 NTATSGKSAP
+384 NTARSGKNVP

-418 NAGTVLTTAF
+418 DAGTVLTAAF

-443 QYFTALKDAPIDIK
+443 QYFTALKDEPVDIK

-469 NRMAD
+469 NHMAD
-474 RLSETAWHK
+474 RLSETAWYK

>member
-1 MQIKKTCS
+1 MHIRKICDF
-9 LIIATLFIVVGV
+9 IIATLLIVVGV

-27 SPDGPDMPVT
+27 SPDGPDVPVT

-65 TVVAQRSMKDERV
+65 TVVAQRSMKDERI

-90 LFELKKHNGRC
+90 LFELKKQNGRC

-155 ARKRLGSQERIDEG
+155 ARKRLGSQERIDEE

-179 EGDNLYKEEKIDE
+179 KEGE
-192 EELYKEELYKEQKL
+192 
-206 LEEERLERKKQ
+206 
-217 GLSKDQP
+217 
-224 QPNDLMHFEVQG
+224 PNDLMHFEVQG

-290 THYLIASPTEVISYG
+290 THYLIASPTEVLSYG

-318 PNYKGI
+318 PNYKGFV
-324 ADSFI
+324 DSFI
-329 SFYSTYYLPYGTV
+329 SFYSSYNLPYGTV

-361 AAAEEP
+361 AADAE
-367 TNAASA
+367 
-373 KQINAAAEGKL
+373 QL
-384 NTATSGKSAP
+384 VP

-418 NAGTVLTTAF
+418 DAGTVLTAAF
-428 AEQLDKTVPYKGHTD
+428 AEQLEKTVPYKGHTS
-443 QYFTALKDAPIDIK
+443 QYFTTLKDAPVDIK

>member
-9 LIIATLFIVVGV
+9 FIIATLFIVVGV

-27 SPDGPDMPVT
+27 SPDGPDVPVT

-65 TVVAQRSMKDERV
+65 TVVAQRSMKDERI

-90 LFELKKHNGRC
+90 LFELKKQNGRC

-149 VQGQRN
+149 IQGQRN
-155 ARKRLGSQERIDEG
+155 ARKKLGSQEKIDEE

-179 EGDNLYKEEKIDE
+179 KEGE
-192 EELYKEELYKEQKL
+192 
-206 LEEERLERKKQ
+206 
-217 GLSKDQP
+217 
-224 QPNDLMHFEVQG
+224 PNDLMHFEVQG

-290 THYLIASPTEVISYG
+290 THYLIASPTEVLSYG

-318 PNYKGI
+318 PNYKSI
-324 ADSFI
+324 VDSFI
-329 SFYSTYYLPYGTV
+329 SFYSSYNLPYGTV

-361 AAAEEP
+361 AAAAEP
-367 TNAASA
+367 ANAAS
-373 KQINAAAEGKL
+373 EGKL
-384 NTATSGKSAP
+384 NTARSGKNVP

-418 NAGTVLTTAF
+418 DAGTVLTAAF
-428 AEQLDKTVPYKGHTD
+428 AEQLDKTVPYKGHTG
-443 QYFTALKDAPIDIK
+443 QYFTALKDAPVDIK

-469 NRMAD
+469 NHIAD
-474 RLSETAWHK
+474 RLSETAWYK

>member
-1 MQIKKTCS
+1 MLIKKICDF
-9 LIIATLFIVVGV
+9 IIATLFIVVGV

-27 SPDGPDMPVT
+27 SPDGPDVPVT

-65 TVVAQRSMKDERV
+65 TVVAQRSMKDERI

-90 LFELKKHNGRC
+90 LFELKKQNGRC

-155 ARKRLGSQERIDEG
+155 ARKRLGSQERIDEE
-169 DNLYKEERID
+169 DNLYKKERID
-179 EGDNLYKEEKIDE
+179 KEGD
-192 EELYKEELYKEQKL
+192 
-206 LEEERLERKKQ
+206 
-217 GLSKDQP
+217 
-224 QPNDLMHFEVQG
+224 DLMHFEVQG

-290 THYLIASPTEVISYG
+290 THYLIASPTEVLSYG

-329 SFYSTYYLPYGTV
+329 SFYSSYNLPYGTV

-361 AAAEEP
+361 AAATE
-367 TNAASA
+367 
-373 KQINAAAEGKL
+373 QL
-384 NTATSGKSAP
+384 VP

-418 NAGTVLTTAF
+418 DAGTVLTAAF
-428 AEQLDKTVPYKGHTD
+428 AEQLDKAVPYKGHTG
-443 QYFTALKDAPIDIK
+443 QYFTTLKDAPVDIK

-469 NRMAD
+469 NHMAD
-474 RLSETAWHK
+474 RLSETAWYK

>member
-1 MQIKKTCS
+1 MHIRKICDF
-9 LIIATLFIVVGV
+9 IIATLFIVVGV

-27 SPDGPDMPVT
+27 SPDGPDVPVT

-65 TVVAQRSMKDERV
+65 TVVAQRSMKDERI

-90 LFELKKHNGRC
+90 LFELKKQNGRC

-141 CHGLAWVP
+141 CHGMAWVP
-149 VQGQRN
+149 IQGQRN
-155 ARKRLGSQERIDEG
+155 ARKRLGSQERIDEE
-169 DNLYKEERID
+169 DNLYKKERID
-179 EGDNLYKEEKIDE
+179 KEGD
-192 EELYKEELYKEQKL
+192 
-206 LEEERLERKKQ
+206 
-217 GLSKDQP
+217 
-224 QPNDLMHFEVQG
+224 DLMHFEVQG

-261 ADAGFHTEYILF
+261 ADAGLHTEYILF

-290 THYLIASPTEVISYG
+290 THYLIASPTEVLSYG

-324 ADSFI
+324 VDSFI
-329 SFYSTYYLPYGTV
+329 SFYSSYNLPYGTV

-361 AAAEEP
+361 AAATE
-367 TNAASA
+367 
-373 KQINAAAEGKL
+373 QL
-384 NTATSGKSAP
+384 VP

-418 NAGTVLTTAF
+418 DAGTVLTAAF
-428 AEQLDKTVPYKGHTD
+428 AEQLDKAVPYKGHTG
-443 QYFTALKDAPIDIK
+443 QYFTALKDEPVDIK

-469 NRMAD
+469 NHMAD
-474 RLSETAWHK
+474 RLSETAWYK

>member
-1 MQIKKTCS
+1 M
-9 LIIATLFIVVGV
+9 VGV

-27 SPDGPDMPVT
+27 SPDGPDVPVT

-65 TVVAQRSMKDERV
+65 TVVAQRSMKDERI

-90 LFELKKHNGRC
+90 LFELKKQNGRC

-155 ARKRLGSQERIDEG
+155 APKRLGSQERIDE
-169 DNLYKEERID
+169 E
-179 EGDNLYKEEKIDE
+179 DNLYKEEKIDKE
-192 EELYKEELYKEQKL
+192 GLYKEERIDKEG
-206 LEEERLERKKQ
+206 E
-217 GLSKDQP
+217 
-224 QPNDLMHFEVQG
+224 PNDLMHFEVQG

-261 ADAGFHTEYILF
+261 ADAGLHTEYILF

-290 THYLIASPTEVISYG
+290 THYLIASPTEVLSYG

-324 ADSFI
+324 VDSFI
-329 SFYSTYYLPYGTV
+329 SFYSSYNLPYGTV

-361 AAAEEP
+361 AATAEP
-367 TNAASA
+367 RNGAS
-373 KQINAAAEGKL
+373 EGEL
-384 NTATSGKSAP
+384 NTARSGKDVP

-418 NAGTVLTTAF
+418 DAGTVLTAAF
-428 AEQLDKTVPYKGHTD
+428 AEQLDKTVPYKGHTG
-443 QYFTALKDAPIDIK
+443 QYFTALKDAPVDIK

-469 NRMAD
+469 NHMAD
-474 RLSETAWHK
+474 RLSETAWYK

>member
-1 MQIKKTCS
+1 M
-9 LIIATLFIVVGV
+9 VGV

-27 SPDGPDMPVT
+27 SPDGPDVPVT

-90 LFELKKHNGRC
+90 LFELKKQNGRC

-155 ARKRLGSQERIDEG
+155 ARKRLGSQERIDEE

-179 EGDNLYKEEKIDE
+179 KEGE
-192 EELYKEELYKEQKL
+192 
-206 LEEERLERKKQ
+206 
-217 GLSKDQP
+217 
-224 QPNDLMHFEVQG
+224 PNDLMHFEVQG

-290 THYLIASPTEVISYG
+290 THYLIASPTEVLSYG

-318 PNYKGI
+318 PNYKSI
-324 ADSFI
+324 VDSFI
-329 SFYSTYYLPYGTV
+329 SFYSSYNLPYGTV

-361 AAAEEP
+361 AADAE
-367 TNAASA
+367 
-373 KQINAAAEGKL
+373 QL
-384 NTATSGKSAP
+384 VP

-418 NAGTVLTTAF
+418 DAGTVLTAAF
-428 AEQLDKTVPYKGHTD
+428 AEQLDKAVPYKGHTG
-443 QYFTALKDAPIDIK
+443 QYFTALKDEPVDIK

-469 NRMAD
+469 NHMAD
-474 RLSETAWHK
+474 RLSETAWYK

>member
-1 MQIKKTCS
+1 MHIKKIFDF
-9 LIIATLFIVVGV
+9 IIATLLIVVGV
-21 SCSNGD
+21 SCSSGD
-27 SPDGPDMPVT
+27 NPNGPDVPVT

-90 LFELKKHNGRC
+90 LFELKKQNGRC

-130 APASRYGMVVG
+130 ASASRYGMVVG

-149 VQGQRN
+149 VQGQRS
-155 ARKRLGSQERIDEG
+155 ARKRLGSQERIDEE

-179 EGDNLYKEEKIDE
+179 KEGLYKEERID
-192 EELYKEELYKEQKL
+192 KE
-206 LEEERLERKKQ
+206 
-217 GLSKDQP
+217 GD
-224 QPNDLMHFEVQG
+224 DLMHFEVQG

-261 ADAGFHTEYILF
+261 ADAGLHTEYILF

-324 ADSFI
+324 VDSFI
-329 SFYSTYYLPYGTV
+329 SFYSSYNLPYGTV

-384 NTATSGKSAP
+384 NTATSGKNAP

-418 NAGTVLTTAF
+418 NAGTVLTAAF

-443 QYFTALKDAPIDIK
+443 QYFTALKDAPVDIK

-474 RLSETAWHK
+474 RLSETAWYK

>member
-9 LIIATLFIVVGV
+9 LIIATLFIVIGV

-27 SPDGPDMPVT
+27 SPDGPDAPVT

-44 MFFPWSNSLLSD
+44 MFFPWSNNLLSD

-65 TVVAQRSMKDERV
+65 TVVAQRSMKDERI

-90 LFELKKHNGRC
+90 LFELKKQNGRC

-155 ARKRLGSQERIDEG
+155 ARKRLGSQERIDE
-169 DNLYKEERID
+169 E
-179 EGDNLYKEEKIDE
+179 DNLYKEEKID
-192 EELYKEELYKEQKL
+192 KE
-206 LEEERLERKKQ
+206 
-217 GLSKDQP
+217 GD
-224 QPNDLMHFEVQG
+224 DLMHFEVQG

-261 ADAGFHTEYILF
+261 ADAGLHTEYILF

-290 THYLIASPTEVISYG
+290 THYLIASPTEVLSYG

-318 PNYKGI
+318 PNYNGI
-324 ADSFI
+324 VDNFI
-329 SFYSTYYLPYGTV
+329 SFYSSYNLPYGTV

-361 AAAEEP
+361 AAATEQINVAAAEP
-367 TNAASA
+367 TNAAS
-373 KQINAAAEGKL
+373 EGKL
-384 NTATSGKSAP
+384 NTARSGKNVP

-418 NAGTVLTTAF
+418 DAGTVLTAAF
-428 AEQLDKTVPYKGHTD
+428 AEQLDKAVPYKGHTG
-443 QYFTALKDAPIDIK
+443 QYFTALKDAPVDIK

-469 NRMAD
+469 NHMAD
-474 RLSETAWHK
+474 RLSETAWYK

>member
-27 SPDGPDMPVT
+27 SPDGPDVPVT

-65 TVVAQRSMKDERV
+65 TVVAQRSMKNERI

-90 LFELKKHNGRC
+90 LFELKKQNGRC

-155 ARKRLGSQERIDEG
+155 ARKKLGSQERIDEE
-169 DNLYKEERID
+169 DNLYKKEKIDKEGPYKEERID
-179 EGDNLYKEEKIDE
+179 KEGE
-192 EELYKEELYKEQKL
+192 
-206 LEEERLERKKQ
+206 
-217 GLSKDQP
+217 
-224 QPNDLMHFEVQG
+224 PNDLMHFEVQG

-261 ADAGFHTEYILF
+261 ADAGLHTEYILF

-290 THYLIASPTEVISYG
+290 THYLIASPTEVLSYG

-324 ADSFI
+324 VDSFI
-329 SFYSTYYLPYGTV
+329 SFYSSYNLPYGTV

-361 AAAEEP
+361 AAATE
-367 TNAASA
+367 
-373 KQINAAAEGKL
+373 QL
-384 NTATSGKSAP
+384 VP

-418 NAGTVLTTAF
+418 DAGTVLTAAF

-443 QYFTALKDAPIDIK
+443 QYFTTLKDAPVDIK

-469 NRMAD
+469 NHMAD
-474 RLSETAWHK
+474 RLSETAWYK